1 MQKVGWIWCNCTCLT
16 PKRLTTS
23 ERLMKLYDEGTDRF
37 ETELGVERIL
47 KHLRDLRI
55 YMNEEVLDEKA
66 KFNI

>member
-1 MQKVGWIWCNCTCLT
+1 MQLYLFD

-37 ETELGVERIL
+37 ETELRVERIL